1 MANKKFAL
9 SIISLVLV
17 GSVSCYYLLGDLRF
31 LQSSD
36 NLTQD
41 SEVMG
46 LSAEQVRDKRI
57 TEIQDKL
64 RVDKQNA
71 ELWYTLGHA
80 YMYDGQYD
88 NAVIVYDYALRLT
101 SEITS
106 DHYASKASALYY
118 SNGQRLSQEIKQLL
132 DSALAVN
139 KNNETALMMLA
150 ANAFIEAR
158 YQQAIDLWGKY

>member
-1 MANKKFAL
+1 M
-9 SIISLVLV
+9 VLV

-41 SEVMG
+41 SEVIA

-71 ELWYTLGHA
+71 
-80 YMYDGQYD
+80 
-88 NAVIVYDYALRLT
+88 
-101 SEITS
+101 
-106 DHYASKASALYY
+106 
-118 SNGQRLSQEIKQLL
+118 
-132 DSALAVN
+132 
-139 KNNETALMMLA
+139 
-150 ANAFIEAR
+150 
-158 YQQAIDLWGKY
+158 